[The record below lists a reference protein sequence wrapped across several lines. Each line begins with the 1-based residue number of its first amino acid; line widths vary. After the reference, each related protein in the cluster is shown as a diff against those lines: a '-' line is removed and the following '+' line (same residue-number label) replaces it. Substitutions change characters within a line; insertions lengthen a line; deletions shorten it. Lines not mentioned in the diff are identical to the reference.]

1 MIPGPTNIHQ
11 RVMQALLTPMI
22 NHRGEEFHIMYQTM
36 QTNAQK
42 VFETKNEIVIL
53 SGSGTAG
60 VDMAVGSILKEGDSA
75 VVPKFG
81 EFSGRVAESAR
92 FVGANV
98 VTPES
103 ELGTAPSIES
113 VEKAMSTS
121 GHVKALFAVFNETST
136 GVTWRKLKELK
147 ELASKYGCL
156 FVVDAIS
163 VLGGEKLPVDELG
176 IDICIAGSQ
185 KCLAAPP
192 GLVILSFSETSKKA
206 ISSAKARNQYFDVPR
221 YFKFAEHAETP
232 STPAV
237 SLFFALDEAL
247 KMTLE
252 EGLENKIRRH
262 AICASAFYS
271 AFESMGLKAFA
282 TPEFRSNTVIGI
294 MYPTGLNDLQFRT
307 LLENDFGVVVA
318 GGFGK
323 LKGSMFRVGSMGIID
338 PATVVTTVGAISQSM
353 SLSGYKIDS
362 SKVVSA
368 AIEKLLPLMRA

>member
-1 MIPGPTNIHQ
+1 MIPGPTNIPE
-11 RVMQALLTPMI
+11 RVMHAMMNPMI
-22 NHRGEEFHIMYQTM
+22 NHRGEEFHLMYRNM
-36 QTNAQK
+36 QANAQK
-42 VFETKNEIVIL
+42 IFETKNEIVIL

-60 VDMAVGSILKEGDSA
+60 VDMAVGSILREGDTA
-75 VVPKFG
+75 VVPTFG
-81 EFSGRVAESAR
+81 EFSARVAESAR

-98 VTPES
+98 ISPES
-103 ELGTAPSIES
+103 ELGTAPSIEA
-113 VEKAMSTS
+113 VEKAMKSS
-121 GHVKALFAVFNETST
+121 GNVKALFAVFNETST

-147 ELASKYGCL
+147 DIASKHGSL

-192 GLVILSFSETSKKA
+192 GLVILSFSEEAKKA
-206 ISSAKARNQYFDVPR
+206 ISSGKSRNQYFDAPR
-221 YFKFAEHAETP
+221 YFKFAQHAETP

-252 EGLENKIRRH
+252 EGLENKFRRH
-262 AICASAFYS
+262 SVCANAFYS
-271 AFESMGLKAFA
+271 AFETMGLNAFA
-282 TPEFRSNTVIGI
+282 TQEFRSNTVIGI
-294 MYPTGLNDLQFRT
+294 NYPVGLNDSQFRT
-307 LLENDFGVVVA
+307 LLETNFGVVVA

-338 PATVVTTVGAISQSM
+338 GPTVVSTVTAISESM
-353 SLSGYKIDS
+353 SLSGYANDS
-362 SKVVSA
+362 SKAVLTA
-368 AIEKLLPLMRA
+368 LEKLRQLKPA